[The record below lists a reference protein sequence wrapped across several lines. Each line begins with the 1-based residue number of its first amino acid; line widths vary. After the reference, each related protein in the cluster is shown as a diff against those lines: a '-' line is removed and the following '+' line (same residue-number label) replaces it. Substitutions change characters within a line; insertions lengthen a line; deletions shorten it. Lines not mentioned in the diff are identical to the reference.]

1 MIKTKAGFSI
11 LQPLILVPLVWLVAG
26 FFFIH
31 NKVED
36 LKYEKY
42 ENSTKEINDK
52 LQTLIQEKQEAI
64 ELVSLTLSEDKTI
77 KDSLLSNSIADLN
90 LHLFSTEL
98 ADKTSLKHT
107 WFQIITPD
115 GNSFYRS
122 WTDKRGDKVTKVRH
136 DIAKVI
142 RSPKLTSSISAGKF
156 DLTFKAIVP
165 IYNNKKFIGLIETIS
180 KFNSITKKMKQNN
193 YETIVLVDKI
203 HKKNFINPFTNTFI
217 KDYYVANMDVDQ
229 DCLTIVKNRG
239 VAFFINR
246 ATFYINLEN
255 NKLINTYHFP
265 DINGKKMAYFIVF
278 QDLDTINFH
287 NIIRVRNSLILFV
300 ISIFI
305 FLIGL
310 SYYLYNKKYKQFMQ
324 EMNIN
329 LEQKVQIKTQELENQ
344 SKKLEHL
351 AQHDFLTKLPNRMLL
366 IDRLKQSIKHAKRTK
381 KKINVLFLDLDRFKE
396 INDTYGHE
404 VGDTLLKNVA
414 NRLNSCIRE
423 EDTIAR
429 LGGDEFTII
438 LNSTDEIQTIAV
450 ANKIIDIM
458 HDSITIDDI
467 ELHSTF
473 SIGISTFPDDGNS
486 PDILLRNADTAMYEA
501 KDSGK
506 NTYRFYN
513 SKMTELAFE
522 RVLLENNLRKAIE
535 HKEFEAYF
543 QPKIDARTDKVIGL
557 EALIRWNHPELGL
570 IPPVKFIPFAESIGL
585 IIEIDKWMMREATTQ
600 VLKWKNEG
608 IKTGKLSI
616 NASAKQLENKNCI
629 RDLNSLINTIG
640 FNPKDLEIEIT
651 EGQIMKSTQHVTS
664 VLNKIREI
672 GISISIDDFGT
683 GYSSLS
689 YLKRLPIDKLKIDRS
704 FIKDIPEDQDDIAI
718 VKTIIALANNLSLEL
733 IAEGVETEQ
742 QKNFLFKEG
751 CHNIQGYLY
760 SKPLPADKCREFLI
774 KHMS

>member
-1 MIKTKAGFSI
+1 MIKTKAGFSVF
-11 LQPLILVPLVWLVAG
+11 QPLILVPLVWLLAG

-42 ENSTKEINDK
+42 ENSTKEIDDK

-64 ELVSLTLSEDKTI
+64 ELVSLALSEDRTI
-77 KDSLLSNSIADLN
+77 KDSLLNNTIVDLD
-90 LHLFSTEL
+90 LHLFSTRL

-107 WFQIITPD
+107 WFQIVTPD
-115 GNSFYRS
+115 GKSFYRS
-122 WTDKRGDKVTKVRH
+122 WTDKRGDNVTKVRP
-136 DIAKVI
+136 DIVNVI
-142 RSPKLTSSISAGKF
+142 KNPKLTSSISAGKF

-165 IYNNKKFIGLIETIS
+165 IYSKKKFIGVIETIS
-180 KFNSITKKMKQNN
+180 KFNSITKKMKQSH
-193 YETIVLVDKI
+193 YETIVLVDKTY
-203 HKKNFINPFTNTFI
+203 KKNFIHPFTETFI
-217 KDYYVANMDVDQ
+217 QDYYIANMEIDQ
-229 DCLTIVKNRG
+229 DCLAIVKDKG
-239 VAFFINR
+239 VEYFINKPI
-246 ATFYINLEN
+246 FYIDLEN
-255 NKLINTYHFP
+255 NKLINTYHLP
-265 DINGKKMAYFIVF
+265 DINGKEMSYFIVF
-278 QDLDTINFH
+278 QDLGSINFH

-300 ISIFI
+300 VSIFI

-310 SYYLYNKKYKQFMQ
+310 SYYLYSKKYKQFMQ

-329 LEQKVQIKTQELENQ
+329 LEEKVQVKTRELKKQ

-381 KKINVLFLDLDRFKE
+381 QKINILFLDLDRFKE

-404 VGDTLLKNVA
+404 IGDALLKNVA
-414 NRLNSCIRE
+414 NRLNGCIRE

-450 ANKIIDIM
+450 ANKIIEIM
-458 HDSITIDDI
+458 HDSIIVGNI

-473 SIGISTFPDDGNS
+473 SIGISTFPDDGDT

-535 HKEFEAYF
+535 NEEFEAYY
-543 QPKIDARTDKVIGL
+543 QPKIDARTDKIIGL

-570 IPPVKFIPFAESIGL
+570 IPPIKFIHFAESIGL
-585 IIEIDKWMMREATTQ
+585 IVEIDKWMMREATTH
-600 VLKWKNEG
+600 VLKWKKEG
-608 IKTGKLSI
+608 IQTGRLSI
-616 NASAKQLENKNCI
+616 NASAKQLENKDCV
-629 RDLNSLINTIG
+629 RDLSLLISTVG

-651 EGQIMKSTQHVTS
+651 EGQIMKNTQHVTS
-664 VLNKIREI
+664 VLNEVREI
-672 GISISIDDFGT
+672 GINISIDDFGT

-704 FIKDIPEDQDDIAI
+704 FIRDIPEDQDDVAI

-742 QKNFLFKEG
+742 QKDFLLKEG
-751 CHNIQGYLY
+751 CHNIQGYFY
-760 SKPLPADKCREFLI
+760 SKPLPADKCRDFLI
-774 KHMS
+774 KYM